1 MTDAQIAYILA
12 WVDSVIASGFRAGIY
27 CSGMPAKE
35 GKGKTVVTA
44 DDIRAQARERR
55 IVYFVYNDACPPS
68 MAAHTRKTSCAL
80 GKRCRV
86 RSDLAIR
93 PIATTPGIHE
103 AMRSNL
109 QFRWKLL
116 RAGFGPGF
124 CYSRRSRF
132 GHSRPIHR
140 AAAIE
145 MRERR
150 TRSDECT
157 SESQGKNLDD
167 RFMNDAIE
175 GMQMSGTTTDKE
187 PNALEVENI
196 VKVYRGRRGGLF
208 GEASEPVRAIDG
220 LSFNVPRG
228 TIFGL
233 LGPNG
238 AGKTT
243 LLKILATLLQPTS
256 GHARIEGFDVVEE
269 PLEVR
274 RRISMVLQETAGEV
288 FLSVRDNLMTYA
300 RFHSL
305 AKPDA
310 ERRATEI
317 MRLFDLT
324 AEADRKVQDLSGGF
338 RRRVQ
343 VAKVFL
349 VNTPVLFLDEF
360 STGMDP
366 ILKRAVMDSLR
377 QEAARGRTI
386 VLDDANFERGGR
398 VVRRHSDSQ

>member
-1 MTDAQIAYILA
+1 M
-12 WVDSVIASGFRAGIY
+12 
-27 CSGMPAKE
+27 
-35 GKGKTVVTA
+35 
-44 DDIRAQARERR
+44 
-55 IVYFVYNDACPPS
+55 
-68 MAAHTRKTSCAL
+68 
-80 GKRCRV
+80 
-86 RSDLAIR
+86 
-93 PIATTPGIHE
+93 HE
-103 AMRSNL
+103 ATGDRQM
-109 QFRWKLL
+109 
-116 RAGFGPGF
+116 AET
-124 CYSRRSRF
+124 
-132 GHSRPIHR
+132 
-140 AAAIE
+140 AIE
-145 MRERR
+145 
-150 TRSDECT
+150 
-157 SESQGKNLDD
+157 KKL
-167 RFMNDAIE
+167 
-175 GMQMSGTTTDKE
+175 
-187 PNALEVENI
+187 NALEVENI

-208 GEASEPVRAIDG
+208 GEASEPVRAIDD

-288 FLSVRDNLMTYA
+288 FLSVRDNLLTYA
-300 RFHSL
+300 RFHAL
-305 AKPDA
+305 AKPEA
-310 ERRATEI
+310 ERRANDV

-324 AEADRKVQDLSGGF
+324 AESDRKVQDLSGGF

-386 VLDDANFERGGR
+386 VLTTQILSEAEELCDDILILNKGRQIARGDLNTLKLLSHGVYEVAITFESLPSGMREAIAALHPIRSEIRGHTLEFCVKAQEAEALEIVAALAKKGR
-398 VVRRHSDSQ
+398 VLRVEIGGASLEDIFVELTQKVGTKA